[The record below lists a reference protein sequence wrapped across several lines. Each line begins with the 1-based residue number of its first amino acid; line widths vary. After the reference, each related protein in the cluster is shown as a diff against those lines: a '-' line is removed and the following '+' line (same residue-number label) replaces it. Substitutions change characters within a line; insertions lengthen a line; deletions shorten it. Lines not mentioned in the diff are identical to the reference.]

1 MAKNITIE
9 PLKETTLRVELIG
22 DTDLILHKR
31 SRYYE
36 QAECF
41 KQSKDKGFKMPQSAQ
56 ECLGGLNYWYS
67 LGKTD

>member
-41 KQSKDKGFKMPQSAQ
+41 KQSKDKGFKMPAIYNQPKNVW
-56 ECLGGLNYWYS
+56 EGLIT
-67 LGKTD
+67 GIH